1 MAVAWLALAAL
12 GLAIHVIIRAG
23 GPLAQGARY
32 RLLATIL
39 GAIVLASL
47 VTVLLVKGEAAAF
60 SLIG

>member
-1 MAVAWLALAAL
+1 MAVAWLVLAAL

-32 RLLATIL
+32 RMLTTVFGAILLAGLI
-39 GAIVLASL
+39 
-47 VTVLLVKGEAAAF
+47 TVLLVKGEAAAF

>member
-1 MAVAWLALAAL
+1 MAVAWLVLAAL

-23 GPLAQGARY
+23 GPLARGARY